1 MIKHAHEKFRR
12 WAVWVLAPVPGINLG
27 YGKNILQK
35 IYEGKGEILP
45 GAPRGSGPMKVHT
58 DPVASQVDKFLKT
71 CSRDEKTLVRTF
83 YLDQIHTVE
92 EKAKK
97 LHLPVRTMYDRL
109 EQVQRKLLNHLD
121 VQEQPRL

>member
-1 MIKHAHEKFRR
+1 MIQPAHDKFRR
-12 WAVWVLAPVPGINLG
+12 WAVWTLAPVPGVNLG

-45 GAPRGSGPMKVHT
+45 GAPSGSGPMKIHT
-58 DPVASQVDKFLKT
+58 DPVASQVDSFLRT

-83 YLDQIHTVE
+83 YLDQVHTVE

-97 LHLPVRTMYDRL
+97 LILPVRTMYDRL
-109 EQVQRKLLNHLD
+109 EQVQRKLLNYLD
-121 VQEQPRL
+121 VQEQSRL